1 MCKAKSGLYEFFI
14 SPIKV
19 LKKVGNNFRKFTWP
33 DNNKKFLEDLL
44 EYYINESSSYI
55 QIAEEYSDITDS
67 KNDTAFGIIVGIV
80 YSSFLQ
86 IYSNQGINVELE
98 DMQEFYEL
106 VKANASKI
114 KESLEPKKA

>member
-1 MCKAKSGLYEFFI
+1 MTI
-14 SPIKV
+14 SDK
-19 LKKVGNNFRKFTWP
+19 
-33 DNNKKFLEDLL
+33 NKKFLEDLL